1 VWPVWA
7 ADTGKAAG
15 SVWCVTIDGDDDLQ
29 GLRRAGRAVAEARDA
44 MLAAA
49 VPGATTADLDA
60 VGRRILRSHGARSAP
75 QLAVGFPAAT
85 CVSVN
90 DQAAHGVPSPLR
102 VLRAG
107 DLVNV
112 DVSAE
117 LDGYW
122 ADTGAS
128 APVGPTEGVAPI
140 ARRLV
145 EATRSAQSDAMAAAR
160 AGQPLRHIGRAVE
173 RRARRHGFRV
183 IGNLC
188 GHGVGGSLHEAPSV
202 PSIERMADDVTLWEG
217 LVLAIEPF
225 LSTGADV
232 AVEDADGWTL
242 RTPDG
247 SLSAQFEHTIVVTN
261 GRPLVLTAAA
271 A

>member
-1 VWPVWA
+1 M
-7 ADTGKAAG
+7 
-15 SVWCVTIDGDDDLQ
+15 TIDGDDDLQ

-49 VPGATTADLDA
+49 APGVTTADLDA
-60 VGRRILRSHGARSAP
+60 VGRSVLRAHGARSAP
-75 QLAVGFPAAT
+75 QLAAGFPAAT

-90 DQAAHGVPSPLR
+90 DEAAHGVPSPAR
-102 VLRAG
+102 TLRAG

-128 APVGPTEGVAPI
+128 APVGAPDAVAPV

-145 EATRSAQSDAMAAAR
+145 DATRQAQGDAMAAAR
-160 AGQPLRHIGRAVE
+160 AGRPMGHIGRAVE
-173 RRARRHGFRV
+173 RCARRHGFRV

-188 GHGVGGSLHEAPSV
+188 GHGVGGFLHEQPSV
-202 PSIERMADDVTLWEG
+202 PSIESMADDITLWEG
-217 LVLAIEPF
+217 LVLAVEPF
-225 LSTGADV
+225 LSTGADL

-247 SLSAQFEHTIVVTN
+247 SLSAQFEHTIVVTK
-261 GRPLVLTAAA
+261 GHPLVLTASSPAA
-271 A
+271 